1 MSDTTEEEI
10 ALLVD
15 KYKDHNRPAMVNY
28 LNLAN
33 DLDAVAQKTD
43 DERILV
49 SHSIVDLNDYLPH
62 KVGQPFS

>member
-33 DLDAVAQKTD
+33 DLDAV
-43 DERILV
+43 
-49 SHSIVDLNDYLPH
+49 DLNDYLPH
-62 KVGQPFS
+62 KVGQPFSFL